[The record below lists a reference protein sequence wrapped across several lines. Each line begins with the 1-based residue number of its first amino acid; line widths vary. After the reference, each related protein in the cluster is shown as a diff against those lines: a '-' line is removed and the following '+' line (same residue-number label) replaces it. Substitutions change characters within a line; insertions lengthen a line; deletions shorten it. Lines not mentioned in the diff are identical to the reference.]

1 MKVENKRKTNN
12 KYNNK
17 YNIERKF
24 KWLPISLIL
33 FLAAVLYFYQIEQE
47 SLWIDEILSIRS
59 SQTIID
65 KFGLNRP
72 LYFILLNVWMRFG
85 DSEAWLRS
93 LSVVFGLISVWLVY
107 QLGIRLAN
115 QATGLVAAL
124 LLTLSPLVINHAQEV
139 RMYVVSMCLGLGGSL
154 ILINVLDQFAVSALI
169 GWLCL
174 RFLAVL
180 TTPINILLFLPDVVL
195 LGIKFRNQKRYLL
208 KLAKKWP
215 WLLIAAT
222 VLSLI
227 ALKDIVP
234 PLLDLLAES
243 KQIIISPPG
252 VTAFVGTIT
261 RFTIGSLASP
271 ITALE
276 SVYDKFLNVYALFLL
291 SLLGLALFTAQKLRS
306 SKLWYAA
313 AWAFLPLGML
323 FVLCQVYPQVW
334 GVDRYFLF
342 AAPYVLLLLAAGW
355 LRLIQTQKAIAIMM
369 IGLYAITLGCGL
381 FNYYTVQQR
390 EDLRGVTQVIQAE
403 AKPGDAIALFPN
415 YFLSPLNYYYQGN
428 SPIYTLE
435 PLPKEKL
442 FLPIDKLLLKQTLH
456 DLLKIK
462 SRFWLVFVVANTG
475 FNNKNQ
481 VLEEVVN
488 EQFEVLTHRSF
499 TGIELFLI
507 NPFNNEHP
515 P

>member
-1 MKVENKRKTNN
+1 MQKI
-12 KYNNK
+12 NNK
-17 YNIERKF
+17 YNIDRKF
-24 KWLPISLIL
+24 NWLPISLIL
-33 FLAAVLYFYQIEQE
+33 FLAAVLYFYQINHE
-47 SLWIDEILSIRS
+47 SLWIDEILSTRS

-115 QATGLVAAL
+115 QATGLIAAL

-139 RMYVVSMCLGLGGSL
+139 RMYVLSMCLGLGGSL
-154 ILINVLDQFAVSALI
+154 IFMDVLEKFAISSLV

-180 TTPINILLFLPDVVL
+180 TTPINILLFLPDVIL
-195 LGIKFRNQKRYLL
+195 LGIKFRNQKTYLL
-208 KLAKKWP
+208 KLAKKWL

-222 VLSLI
+222 VLSFI

-234 PLLDLLAES
+234 PLLDFLAES
-243 KQIIISPPG
+243 KQIIPPPG

-261 RFTIGSLASP
+261 RFTIGFLASP
-271 ITALE
+271 ITGLE
-276 SVYDKFLNVYALFLL
+276 FVYDKFLNVYALFLL
-291 SLLGLALFTAQKLRS
+291 GLLGLALFTARKLRS

-313 AWAFLPLGML
+313 AWAFLPLGIL
-323 FVLCQVYPQVW
+323 FVLCQVYPKLW
-334 GVDRYFLF
+334 GVDRYLLF
-342 AAPYVLLLLAAGW
+342 TAPYVLLLLAAGW
-355 LRLIQTQKAIAIMM
+355 LILLKTQRAIAIMM
-369 IGLYAITLGCGL
+369 IVVYAIALGCGL

-390 EDLRGVTQVIQAE
+390 EDWRGVTQVIQAE
-403 AKPGDAIALFPN
+403 AKPGDALALFPN
-415 YFLSPLNYYYQGN
+415 KFLSALNYYYQGN

-442 FLPIDKLLLKQTLH
+442 FLPIDKLFLKQMLH
-456 DLLKIK
+456 DLLQLK
-462 SRFWLVFVVANTG
+462 SRFWLVFVFANTE
-475 FNNKNQ
+475 FNGKNQ